1 MYLYSLCLCSL
12 HLHWCVFNSN
22 NNKLTLERLG
32 SLIPVCER
40 QVCLADVSVRV
51 L

>member
-1 MYLYSLCLCSL
+1 MSLAQCTGVRSQVPTS
-12 HLHWCVFNSN
+12 CVGVCMN
-22 NNKLTLERLG
+22 LRVRLG
-32 SLIPVCER
+32 SLIPACER